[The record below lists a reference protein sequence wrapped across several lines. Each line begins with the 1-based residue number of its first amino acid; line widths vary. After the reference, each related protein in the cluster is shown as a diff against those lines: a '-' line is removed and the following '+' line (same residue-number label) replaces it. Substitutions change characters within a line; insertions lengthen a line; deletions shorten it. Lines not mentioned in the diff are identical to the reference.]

1 MYSLLPFYFLKHAMK
16 ISMYD
21 FTHKMLFIYPNLAS
35 ANLDHFNWAC
45 KVNAE
50 TRDRSSSA
58 LIVSE
63 HEEWS
68 IPSFKTGT

>member
-1 MYSLLPFYFLKHAMK
+1 MTLHIKCH
-16 ISMYD
+16 
-21 FTHKMLFIYPNLAS
+21 LFININLAS

-63 HEEWS
+63 HEE
-68 IPSFKTGT
+68 